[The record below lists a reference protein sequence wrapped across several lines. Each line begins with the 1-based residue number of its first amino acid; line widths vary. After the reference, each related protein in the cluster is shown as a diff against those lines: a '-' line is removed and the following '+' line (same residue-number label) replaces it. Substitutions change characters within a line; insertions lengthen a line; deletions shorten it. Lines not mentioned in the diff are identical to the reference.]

1 MVYEY
6 TYFQLSK
13 EKDKL
18 LGEFSST
25 REILEQKE
33 KLLEDKTQQLTMCQ
47 HHLQVRMEDHVITKF
62 FSLSYI
68 FGVWRHSSPQTLL
81 SSVYILNTQALETK
95 MKKESSEKCEL
106 MGRVGQVVEEK
117 GHLEDRVK
125 TLDRSLAAATAKSEE
140 LEQKL
145 QTVCL
150 YLFLCI
156 LFLVQI

>member
-1 MVYEY
+1 
-6 TYFQLSK
+6 
-13 EKDKL
+13 
-18 LGEFSST
+18 
-25 REILEQKE
+25 
-33 KLLEDKTQQLTMCQ
+33 
-47 HHLQVRMEDHVITKF
+47 
-62 FSLSYI
+62 
-68 FGVWRHSSPQTLL
+68 
-81 SSVYILNTQALETK
+81 

-125 TLDRSLAAATAKSEE
+125 TLDRSLAAATAKTEE